1 MDKNSFFRGR
11 QKSSTDIK
19 SSSEGW
25 ENKLV
30 DAIAAEGP
38 LPNHHSRLHDDV
50 EIFDLEFSDTE
61 DRPSAIR
68 LLGKDERIKNNGKA
82 EQKMVP
88 ASRPPFHRREA
99 KKFLQG
105 ISNNFM
111 TTSVEEVQILSAN
124 IGKGSKPD
132 LDVEEQQ
139 ETEENEAGEAETS
152 NFACGRNLQERVG
165 EATTPKSKTPKEIF
179 TVKSPLTKSPTEV
192 DAVTNYPILQ
202 NNICESC
209 NNNIFL
215 YHNREE
221 DIFPMSSG
229 STPELDIYE
238 PEDFISDQSSTF
250 SELERI
256 ADEDTSSSQSSLELL
271 FDYQR
276 PDNVLGSASAAF
288 DESIQ
293 DKVSAW
299 SQESFEV
306 DNSQTE
312 RSCPGKMQLEVVD
325 WLIYAQIIQKEDWKQ
340 I

>member
-1 MDKNSFFRGR
+1 MFSLLYTGDQFKSEMTGR

-82 EQKMVP
+82 KQKMVP
-88 ASRPPFHRREA
+88 ASRPPFHRREAWIPAQGTDGVA

-202 NNICESC
+202 
-209 NNNIFL
+209 
-215 YHNREE
+215 
-221 DIFPMSSG
+221 
-229 STPELDIYE
+229 
-238 PEDFISDQSSTF
+238 
-250 SELERI
+250 
-256 ADEDTSSSQSSLELL
+256 DTSSSQSSLELL